1 MVPQSTVRAQY
12 AKHNPPSHAKPWGGP
27 AERAMKAV
35 GLQIWTQTVLSTNRN
50 HCSQEGKWP
59 ASEKS
64 DTLLWSEVGR
74 DDLFIY
80 HLFFLLLPPLPLVK
94 NQRQV
99 LRKIIYFASSEHSV
113 RYICIIFVFSWMS
126 TSNVFSY
133 SGRRKQETKR
143 LPWKW
148 CQHWHF
154 LYNTSLG
161 HKLCVGR
168 PTPIPSK
175 EYFTCK
181 MITCMSTTHCVPP

>member
-80 HLFFLLLPPLPLVK
+80 HLFFYYFHLCLLWKIKDRFWEKSFILHPLNIVCG
-94 NQRQV
+94 
-99 LRKIIYFASSEHSV
+99 IFASFLYFHEWAPV
-113 RYICIIFVFSWMS
+113 MS
-126 TSNVFSY
+126 FHTPGGGS
-133 SGRRKQETKR
+133 RKQKDFLENGANTDTSYITH
-143 LPWKW
+143 PWDT
-148 CQHWHF
+148 
-154 LYNTSLG
+154 NS
-161 HKLCVGR
+161 V
-168 PTPIPSK
+168 
-175 EYFTCK
+175 
-181 MITCMSTTHCVPP
+181 